1 MTDLFWIATGVACL
15 FAVMMFAEAYIHN
28 ASTQSLVEELQE
40 KKDELAEVK
49 AILQSQ
55 QEYDTRLSIGR
66 AKIKKTGF
74 SD

>member
-28 ASTQSLVEELQE
+28 ASTQSLIEENTGLR
-40 KKDELAEVK
+40 DELAEVK
-49 AILQSQ
+49 AVLRSL
-55 QEYDTRLSIGR
+55 EEHDTRLSIGR